1 MLHLTALTS
10 LTNIHQVTDQ
20 CPGCGP
26 NHLDLYPDAFAEL
39 DDPSKGIIKTSWTY
53 VNCPISS
60 PITIRNKEGTSP
72 YYFNVQVLNA
82 NKRVESLSFST
93 NGGSSW
99 TPTQR
104 QEYNYFLY
112 SSGSGSSSVDVKVT
126 SVDGDVVI
134 VKDVKIGSGVKGVAS
149 SNFGSGSTGE

>member
-1 MLHLTALTS
+1 MIRLIAS
-10 LTNIHQVTDQ
+10 KASANIHQVTDQ

-26 NHLDLYPDAFAEL
+26 NHLDLYPDAFAKL
-39 DDPSKGIIKTSWTY
+39 DDPSKGIIQTSWTY
-53 VNCPISS
+53 VNCPITT
-60 PITIRNKEGTSP
+60 PLTIRNKEGTSP

-82 NKRVESLSFST
+82 SKRVESLQFST

-99 TPTQR
+99 TSTER

-112 SSGSGSSSVDVKVT
+112 SSGSGTSSVDVKVT

-134 VKDVKIGSGVKGVAS
+134 VKNVQIGSGVKEVAS
-149 SNFGSGSTGE
+149 GNFGSGSAG